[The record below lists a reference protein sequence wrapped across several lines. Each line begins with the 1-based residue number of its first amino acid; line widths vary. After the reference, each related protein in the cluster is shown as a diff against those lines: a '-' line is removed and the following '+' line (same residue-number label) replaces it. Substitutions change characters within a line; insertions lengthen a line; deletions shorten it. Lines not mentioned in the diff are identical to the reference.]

1 MKLAPA
7 NIEATLSLDH
17 VISVLKVKD
26 SDLSHV
32 VQGVCYCTSL
42 EFVQKAQMEWQNV
55 QNNITTFYNVIC
67 LG

>member
-1 MKLAPA
+1 MIFLAGQIGLIPGCMKLAPA

-55 QNNITTFYNVIC
+55 
-67 LG
+67 